1 MKKLIIGIFALM
13 LLFQPAAKADEG
25 MWLPLLIERLN
36 YTDMQKMGLQLT
48 PEEIYSVN
56 NSSLKDAIVQFGNGC
71 TGEMISSQGL
81 ILTNHHCGFGR
92 IQAHS
97 TPENDYLMDGFWA
110 MDKKDELP
118 NEGLTVSFLKRIE
131 DVTGDVLNGVEAEM
145 NEAERAAVISKNI
158 RTISGEA
165 TEGTHYEAVV
175 KDFFDGNE
183 YYMFVMEKYYDVRL
197 VGAPP
202 QSIGKFGADTDNWMW
217 PRHTGDFALFRV
229 YAAPDGSP
237 AKYSEENVP
246 LKPKHHLPVSIDGV
260 RPGDFAMI
268 MGYPGGTDR
277 YMTSYGI
284 NQNLEKGYPTRI
296 KIRRK
301 KLDIM
306 EKYMDKDA
314 AVRIKYASKHARTAN
329 YWKNFIGMSKGLKDL
344 KVPEKKKQL
353 EDKLTEWINQEESR
367 KEKYGEALNS
377 IEKAYK
383 SINDFVIHR
392 YYFIEG
398 IYLGPEVIGFSRKF
412 DELGKILE
420 ADDVKQEDVE
430 AFREKIKPE
439 VEKFFKDYHKPID
452 KDMMVAIFKM
462 YDENVP
468 ENQKPELFKKLTKKY
483 KGDYE
488 KMTEKI
494 YGKSMFDDKD
504 EVMAFLEDPKLKT
517 LLKDPVYEL
526 KDAFFSNY
534 FGLQAQLAD
543 ARAMLSKGRR
553 LFMEALRKMEADKT
567 FYPDANFTMRLTYGE
582 VKGYE
587 PRDAVTYRY
596 YTTLEGVMEKEDPND
611 KEFIVSEKLKE
622 LYNRKDYGMYADG
635 DEMRVCFL
643 TNHDITGGNSGSP
656 VIDGNGNLIGL
667 AFDGNWEAMSG
678 DIAFEPELQRTI
690 NVDIRYVLFIIDKFA
705 GAQNLIDELDIVKTS
720 RRKKELPRDAREN
733 IQEPAEEE
741 LETIE
746 RE

>member
-1 MKKLIIGIFALM
+1 MKKLLIGIFALM
-13 LLFQPAAKADEG
+13 MVFQPSVKADEG

-71 TGEMISSQGL
+71 TGEIISSQGL
-81 ILTNHHCGFGR
+81 ILTNHHCGYGR

-97 TPENDYLMDGFWA
+97 TPENDYLSNGFWA
-110 MDKKDELP
+110 MDKKEELP
-118 NEGLTVSFLKRIE
+118 NEGLTVSFLIRIE
-131 DVTGDVLNGVEAEM
+131 DVTEEVLNGVNADM
-145 NEAERAAVISKNI
+145 NEAERAAAISKNS
-158 RTISGEA
+158 RSISSKA
-165 TEGTHYEAVV
+165 TEGTHYDAVI

-183 YYMFVMEKYYDVRL
+183 YYMFVMEEYQDVRL

-237 AKYSEENVP
+237 AEYSEDNVP
-246 LKPKHHLPVSIDGV
+246 LKPKHHLPVSLDGV

-296 KIRRK
+296 EIRRK

-329 YWKNFIGMSKGLKDL
+329 YWKNFIGMSKALKDL

-353 EDKLTEWINQEESR
+353 EDKLAEWISREESR
-367 KEKYGEALNS
+367 REKYGEALNN
-377 IEKAYK
+377 IEKAYE
-383 SINDFVIHR
+383 SMNDFVIHR

-398 IYLGPEVIGFSRKF
+398 IYLGPEVIGFSRNF
-412 DELGKILE
+412 DELAKILE
-420 ADDVKQEDVE
+420 QDKVNQEEVE

-439 VEKFFKDYHKPID
+439 IEKFFKDYYKPVD
-452 KDMMVAIFKM
+452 KDIMAAIFHM
-462 YDENVP
+462 YNEDVP
-468 ENQKPELFKKLTKKY
+468 ENQKPDLFKKLTKKY

-488 KMTEKI
+488 KMADKI
-494 YGKSMFDDKD
+494 YKKSMFDDKD
-504 EVMAFLEDPKLKT
+504 ELMAFLEDPNLKT
-517 LLKDPVYEL
+517 MLKDPVYEL
-526 KDAFFSNY
+526 KEAFFSNY

-543 ARAMLSKGRR
+543 ANAMLSEGRR
-553 LFMEALRKMEADKT
+553 LFMEALRKMETDKT

-596 YTTLEGVMEKEDPND
+596 FTTLDGVMEKEDPDN
-611 KEFIVSEKLKE
+611 KEFVVPAKLKE
-622 LYNRKDYGMYADG
+622 LYNRKDYGRYADG
-635 DEMRVCFL
+635 DQMRVCFL

-656 VIDGNGNLIGL
+656 VIDANGNLIGL

-705 GAQNLIDELDIVKTS
+705 GAQNLIDEMSIVKTNYKRKEEL
-720 RRKKELPRDAREN
+720 RRDLPEKA
-733 IQEPAEEE
+733 QEPKMEEQLME
-741 LETIE
+741 E
-746 RE
+746 